1 MKTNLFISSLLVA
14 CVTYVA
20 QAETTEETFIKSGNV
35 SYDSLTTNRLQIG
48 DSGGKGTV
56 TVTGTTTINPNH
68 PGTTKPNACQ
78 IQAGSALVSDSVIFN
93 SATAAWAT
101 TFYIYG
107 TVTTNNF
114 TVSAEDGYIADVR
127 VQNKGSIV
135 SLGGE
140 AGTGALVIGKNASV
154 NAGSYGGYAAN
165 AGTIKVN
172 TEVNSGGTLHVY
184 QNATIEGDIILN
196 GGSVIVEPTMAQ
208 NASLSLQEAA
218 IISDVTVNSGVLQ
231 FLGDCQTGDLTL
243 NGGTIYFGET
253 AVSLA
258 VEGLAVNDKVTTVT
272 TGALTLNSGT
282 VYVADNYIIDLGG
295 EDLTLT
301 EKVNI
306 VMNVD
311 SLDNVEGIT
320 IFEAAGNVNGLD
332 KLSVT
337 LVDETGAEKEM
348 TVSHNSDGSVV
359 TSTIPEPTT
368 ATLSLLAL
376 VSLAARRRRK

>member
-1 MKTNLFISSLLVA
+1 MKTNLFISSLMVA
-14 CVTYVA
+14 CVTCVA
-20 QAETTEETFIKSGNV
+20 QAETTEETLIKSGNKT
-35 SYDSLTTNRLQIG
+35 YDSLTTNRLQIG

-56 TVTGTTTINPNH
+56 TVAGETIINPNH

-93 SATAAWAT
+93 SATDAWSK

-107 TVTTNNF
+107 TVTTNRF
-114 TVSAEDGYIADVR
+114 SVSAEDGYVADVR
-127 VQNKGSIV
+127 FQNKGSIV
-135 SLGGE
+135 SPSGE

-196 GGSVIVEPTMAQ
+196 GGFVIIEPTFDQ

-218 IISDVTVNSGVLQ
+218 IVSDITVNSGELNI
-231 FLGDCQTGDLTL
+231 LGDCQTGNITL
-243 NGGTIYFGET
+243 NGGDIYFGEDVT
-253 AVSLA
+253 AAADSMAL
-258 VEGLAVNDKVTTVT
+258 NDKVTTVT

-282 VYVADNYIIDLGG
+282 IYIADNYIIDLGESDLVLSENVNIVLSVASLENLEG
-295 EDLTLT
+295 ITLFETTGNTTGLEDLTVT
-301 EKVNI
+301 C
-306 VMNVD
+306 VD
-311 SLDNVEGIT
+311 KDG
-320 IFEAAGNVNGLD
+320 
-332 KLSVT
+332 
-337 LVDETGAEKEM
+337 ETKEM
-348 TVSHNSDGSVV
+348 AVAYNNGAVV
-359 TSTIPEPTT
+359 TTTIPEPTT

-376 VSLAARRRRK
+376 AGLAARRRRK

>member
-1 MKTNLFISSLLVA
+1 M
-14 CVTYVA
+14 
-20 QAETTEETFIKSGNV
+20 
-35 SYDSLTTNRLQIG
+35 TTNRLQIG

-56 TVTGTTTINPNH
+56 TVAGATIINPNH

-93 SATAAWAT
+93 SATDAWSK

-107 TVTTNNF
+107 TVTTNRF
-114 TVSAEDGYIADVR
+114 SVSAEDGYVADVR

-135 SLGGE
+135 SPSGE

-154 NAGSYGGYAAN
+154 NAGSYGGNAAN

-196 GGSVIVEPTMAQ
+196 GGSVIIEPTFDQ

-218 IISDVTVNSGVLQ
+218 IVSDITVNSGELNI
-231 FLGDCQTGDLTL
+231 LGDCQTGNITL
-243 NGGTIYFGET
+243 NGGDIYFGEDVT
-253 AVSLA
+253 AAADSMAL
-258 VEGLAVNDKVTTVT
+258 NDKVTTVT

-282 VYVADNYIIDLGG
+282 IYIADNYIIDLGESDLVLSENVNIVLSVASLDNLEG
-295 EDLTLT
+295 ITLFETTGNTTGLEDLTVT
-301 EKVNI
+301 F
-306 VMNVD
+306 VD
-311 SLDNVEGIT
+311 KDG
-320 IFEAAGNVNGLD
+320 
-332 KLSVT
+332 
-337 LVDETGAEKEM
+337 ETKEM
-348 TVSHNSDGSVV
+348 AVAYNNGAVV
-359 TSTIPEPTT
+359 TTTIPEPTT

-376 VSLAARRRRK
+376 AGLAARRRRK